1 MDELTQKLLIGAIS
15 NNSVLRR
22 IVSVADLDRTFL
34 SAAHSSLSAHS
45 GGSSVIAYVMAVG
58 VSFAYVRSFGCVF
71 DMAPIVVL
79 AVVLVSVI
87 AGGGGADD
95 FSLVG
100 LG

>member
-1 MDELTQKLLIGAIS
+1 M
-15 NNSVLRR
+15 
-22 IVSVADLDRTFL
+22 
-34 SAAHSSLSAHS
+34 AHSV
-45 GGSSVIAYVMAVG
+45 GSSVIAYVMAVV
-58 VSFAYVRSFGCVF
+58 VSFAYVRNFGCVF

-79 AVVLVSVI
+79 AEVLVSVS